1 MEHNKD
7 NNKSKFY
14 YKEDID
20 LGITAFE
27 IFYEKGN
34 KNSEEVL
41 KEIYLTVVTKIEN
54 QRKQVANE
62 IYKKEW
68 SELSVF
74 RNEGINEK
82 TLKSYNEGRKL
93 FGQKTVSEIE
103 IKDRM
108 WRFENYSKTGN
119 VDYYLK
125 SRKLELIKPYFK
137 MPKVL
142 F

>member
-54 QRKQVANE
+54 QREQVANE

-119 VDYYLK
+119 VAYHLN

>member
-7 NNKSKFY
+7 NNKSRFY

-54 QRKQVANE
+54 QREQVANE

-108 WRFENYSKTGN
+108 WIFENYSKTGN

>member
-7 NNKSKFY
+7 NNKSRFY

-54 QRKQVANE
+54 QREQVANE

-108 WRFENYSKTGN
+108 WIFENYSKTGN

-125 SRKLELIKPYFK
+125 SRSLERILK
-137 MPKVL
+137 
-142 F
+142 